1 MKNFELML
9 FKNVYYLNHKI
20 NNSILIIYYLD
31 K

>member
-9 FKNVYYLNHKI
+9 FKNVYYLKQKI
-20 NNSILIIYYLD
+20 NNSIIIIYYLD